1 METKIKLPD
10 ELTAELNR
18 IISELGF
25 NGNSEFIE
33 EAVRDKIL
41 ELKRQRFFQI
51 SDKIALGLKNNKVGS
66 KEILDDFEKEK

>member
-1 METKIKLPD
+1 METKIKLP
-10 ELTAELNR
+10 EELNK

-41 ELKRQRFFQI
+41 ELKKQRFLQI
-51 SDKIALGLKNNKVGS
+51 SNKVALGLKNNKIS
-66 KEILDDFEKEK
+66 PKEILDDFEKR

>member
-1 METKIKLPD
+1 METKVKLPN
-10 ELTAELNR
+10 ELNR

-33 EAVRDKIL
+33 EAVKDKIL

-51 SDKIALGLKNNKVGS
+51 SDRAALGLKNNRINS
-66 KEILDDFEKEK
+66 KEILDYFDKRG